1 MFKRTTAINKLLK
14 LEKRKKVIQG
24 GTSAGKTF
32 GILPVLID
40 RAAKT
45 PHLEISVVSETIPH
59 LRRGAIK
66 DFLKIMEWTNRYV
79 DANWN
84 RSLLT
89 YKFANGSYIEFFSA
103 EQESKLRGA
112 RRNVLYI
119 NEANNISFEAY
130 HQLAIRTSGEIWL
143 DFNPTAEFWAHTEVL
158 KDNDSEHIILT
169 YKDNEALPETI
180 IHDIEQAQHKAQT
193 SSYWAN
199 WWKVY
204 GLGLIGSLQGVVF
217 DNWKQIEKIP
227 TDAKLLGYGMDFGF
241 TNDPTTL
248 IAVYK
253 TNNQLYFDEV
263 LYRTNMTNNEIGNFM
278 KSEGIGRPYEI
289 VADSAEPK
297 SIEELRRQGF
307 MITPATKGPDSI
319 KIGIDILK
327 RENFFVTQS
336 SINLI
341 KELRSYVW
349 DTDRDGKLTGKP
361 VDYSNHCFIGE
372 TLITTNKGLKRID
385 EIKIGDNVLTSK
397 GYKKVQK
404 VFNNGLHHVNKYSIQ
419 LDTNTVYLTG
429 TNNHKI
435 KTTKSWTELSKLK
448 KGQQIFQHKPLKG
461 SNIACTMEKSIL
473 VEEIKDF
480 IQKFGNFIKEKYLK
494 TIMYIMLMGIK
505 IITKYQILTL
515 YIKHYIKD
523 SKRKK
528 DLKTIQSLL
537 KVFMQKEL
545 RLQKN
550 GTNQNKELNGIKRM
564 VKSVGLINLLQI
576 KYANNAEKII
586 KQDTRAYLNTAIKT
600 VKLLHFEQGES
611 YKAQVYDLMIEDC
624 HEYFANGILVHNC
637 VDAMRYFAL
646 NKLNNRPSGKYATM
660 KI

>member
-1 MFKRTTAINKLLK
+1 MFKRTTSINKLLK

-32 GILPVLID
+32 GILPILID

-45 PHLEISVVSETIPH
+45 PRLEISVVSETIPH

-66 DFLKIMEWTNRYV
+66 DFLKVMDWTGRYV
-79 DANWN
+79 DSNWN
-84 RSLLT
+84 RTLLT

-112 RRNVLYI
+112 RRNILYI

-169 YKDNEALPETI
+169 YKDNEALPDTI
-180 IHDIEQAQHKAQT
+180 IHDIEQAEVKAMN

-204 GLGLIGSLQGVVF
+204 GLGQIGSLQGVVF
-217 DNWKQIEKIP
+217 DNWQQVPSVP
-227 TDAKLLGYGMDFGF
+227 TDAKLLGFGMDFGF

-263 LYRTNMTNNEIGNFM
+263 LYRTNMTNLDIGNFM
-278 KSEGIGRPYEI
+278 KSENIGRPLEI

-307 MITPATKGPDSI
+307 LITPAKKGPDSI

-327 RENFFVTQS
+327 REPFFVTQN

-349 DTDRDGKLTGKP
+349 ATDRDGKLTGNP
-361 VDYSNHCFIGE
+361 IDHSNHA
-372 TLITTNKGLKRID
+372 ID
-385 EIKIGDNVLTSK
+385 AL
-397 GYKKVQK
+397 
-404 VFNNGLHHVNKYSIQ
+404 
-419 LDTNTVYLTG
+419 
-429 TNNHKI
+429 
-435 KTTKSWTELSKLK
+435 
-448 KGQQIFQHKPLKG
+448 
-461 SNIACTMEKSIL
+461 
-473 VEEIKDF
+473 
-480 IQKFGNFIKEKYLK
+480 
-494 TIMYIMLMGIK
+494 
-505 IITKYQILTL
+505 
-515 YIKHYIKD
+515 
-523 SKRKK
+523 
-528 DLKTIQSLL
+528 
-537 KVFMQKEL
+537 
-545 RLQKN
+545 
-550 GTNQNKELNGIKRM
+550 
-564 VKSVGLINLLQI
+564 
-576 KYANNAEKII
+576 
-586 KQDTRAYLNTAIKT
+586 
-600 VKLLHFEQGES
+600 
-611 YKAQVYDLMIEDC
+611 
-624 HEYFANGILVHNC
+624 
-637 VDAMRYFAL
+637 RYFAL
-646 NKLNNRPSGKYATM
+646 NKLNNRPSGKYAT
-660 KI
+660 ISI

>member
-1 MFKRTTAINKLLK
+1 MFKRTTSINKLLK

-32 GILPVLID
+32 GILPILID

-45 PHLEISVVSETIPH
+45 PRLEISVVSETIPH

-66 DFLKIMEWTNRYV
+66 DFLKVMDWTGRFI
-79 DANWN
+79 DSNWN
-84 RSLLT
+84 RTLLT

-112 RRNVLYI
+112 RRNILYI

-169 YKDNEALPETI
+169 YKDNEALPDTI
-180 IHDIEQAQHKAQT
+180 IHDIEQAEVKAQS

-204 GLGLIGSLQGVVF
+204 GLGQIGSLQGVVF
-217 DNWKQIEKIP
+217 DNWQQVAKVP
-227 TDAKLLGYGMDFGF
+227 TDAKLLGFGMDFGF

-263 LYRTNMTNNEIGNFM
+263 LYRTNMTNLDIGNFM
-278 KSEGIGRPYEI
+278 KSENIGRPLEI

-307 MITPATKGPDSI
+307 LITPAKKGPDSI

-327 RENFFVTQS
+327 REPFFVTQN

-349 DTDRDGKLTGKP
+349 ATDRDGKLTGNP
-361 VDYSNHCFIGE
+361 IDHSNH
-372 TLITTNKGLKRID
+372 
-385 EIKIGDNVLTSK
+385 
-397 GYKKVQK
+397 
-404 VFNNGLHHVNKYSIQ
+404 
-419 LDTNTVYLTG
+419 
-429 TNNHKI
+429 
-435 KTTKSWTELSKLK
+435 
-448 KGQQIFQHKPLKG
+448 
-461 SNIACTMEKSIL
+461 
-473 VEEIKDF
+473 
-480 IQKFGNFIKEKYLK
+480 
-494 TIMYIMLMGIK
+494 
-505 IITKYQILTL
+505 
-515 YIKHYIKD
+515 
-523 SKRKK
+523 
-528 DLKTIQSLL
+528 
-537 KVFMQKEL
+537 
-545 RLQKN
+545 
-550 GTNQNKELNGIKRM
+550 
-564 VKSVGLINLLQI
+564 
-576 KYANNAEKII
+576 
-586 KQDTRAYLNTAIKT
+586 AI
-600 VKLLHFEQGES
+600 
-611 YKAQVYDLMIEDC
+611 
-624 HEYFANGILVHNC
+624 
-637 VDAMRYFAL
+637 DAMRYFAL
-646 NKLNNRPSGKYATM
+646 NKLNNRPSGKYAT
-660 KI
+660 ISI

>member
-1 MFKRTTAINKLLK
+1 MFKRTTSINKLLK

-32 GILPVLID
+32 GILPILID

-45 PHLEISVVSETIPH
+45 PRLEISVVSETIPH

-66 DFLKIMEWTNRYV
+66 DFLKVMHWTGRYV
-79 DANWN
+79 DSNWN
-84 RSLLT
+84 RTLLT

-112 RRNVLYI
+112 RRNILYI

-169 YKDNEALPETI
+169 YKDNEALPDTI
-180 IHDIEQAQHKAQT
+180 IHDIEQAEVKAQS

-204 GLGLIGSLQGVVF
+204 GLGQIGSLQGVVF
-217 DNWKQIEKIP
+217 DNWQQVAKVP
-227 TDAKLLGYGMDFGF
+227 TDAKLLGFGMDFGF

-263 LYRTNMTNNEIGNFM
+263 LYRTNMTNLDIGNFM
-278 KSEGIGRPYEI
+278 KSENIGRPLEI

-307 MITPATKGPDSI
+307 LITPAKKGPDSI

-327 RENFFVTQS
+327 REPFFVTQN

-349 DTDRDGKLTGKP
+349 ATDRDGKLTGNP
-361 VDYSNHCFIGE
+361 IDHSNH
-372 TLITTNKGLKRID
+372 
-385 EIKIGDNVLTSK
+385 
-397 GYKKVQK
+397 
-404 VFNNGLHHVNKYSIQ
+404 
-419 LDTNTVYLTG
+419 
-429 TNNHKI
+429 
-435 KTTKSWTELSKLK
+435 
-448 KGQQIFQHKPLKG
+448 
-461 SNIACTMEKSIL
+461 
-473 VEEIKDF
+473 
-480 IQKFGNFIKEKYLK
+480 
-494 TIMYIMLMGIK
+494 
-505 IITKYQILTL
+505 
-515 YIKHYIKD
+515 
-523 SKRKK
+523 
-528 DLKTIQSLL
+528 
-537 KVFMQKEL
+537 
-545 RLQKN
+545 
-550 GTNQNKELNGIKRM
+550 
-564 VKSVGLINLLQI
+564 
-576 KYANNAEKII
+576 
-586 KQDTRAYLNTAIKT
+586 AI
-600 VKLLHFEQGES
+600 
-611 YKAQVYDLMIEDC
+611 
-624 HEYFANGILVHNC
+624 
-637 VDAMRYFAL
+637 DAMRYFAL
-646 NKLNNRPSGKYATM
+646 NKLNNRPSGKYAT
-660 KI
+660 ISI

>member
-1 MFKRTTAINKLLK
+1 MFKRTTSINKLLK

-32 GILPVLID
+32 GILPILID

-45 PHLEISVVSETIPH
+45 PRLEISVVSETIPH

-66 DFLKIMEWTNRYV
+66 DFLKVMDWTGRFI
-79 DANWN
+79 DSNWN
-84 RSLLT
+84 RTLLT

-112 RRNVLYI
+112 RRNILYI

-169 YKDNEALPETI
+169 YKDNEALPDTI
-180 IHDIEQAQHKAQT
+180 IHDIEQAEVKAQS

-204 GLGLIGSLQGVVF
+204 GLGQIGSLQGVVF
-217 DNWKQIEKIP
+217 DNWQQVAKVP
-227 TDAKLLGYGMDFGF
+227 TDAKLLGFGMDFGF

-263 LYRTNMTNNEIGNFM
+263 LYRTNMTNLDIGNFM
-278 KSEGIGRPYEI
+278 KSENIGRPLEI

-307 MITPATKGPDSI
+307 LITPAKKGPDSI

-327 RENFFVTQS
+327 REPFFVTQN

-349 DTDRDGKLTGKP
+349 ATDRDGKLTGNP
-361 VDYSNHCFIGE
+361 IDHSNHA
-372 TLITTNKGLKRID
+372 ID
-385 EIKIGDNVLTSK
+385 AL
-397 GYKKVQK
+397 
-404 VFNNGLHHVNKYSIQ
+404 
-419 LDTNTVYLTG
+419 
-429 TNNHKI
+429 
-435 KTTKSWTELSKLK
+435 
-448 KGQQIFQHKPLKG
+448 
-461 SNIACTMEKSIL
+461 
-473 VEEIKDF
+473 
-480 IQKFGNFIKEKYLK
+480 
-494 TIMYIMLMGIK
+494 
-505 IITKYQILTL
+505 
-515 YIKHYIKD
+515 
-523 SKRKK
+523 
-528 DLKTIQSLL
+528 
-537 KVFMQKEL
+537 
-545 RLQKN
+545 
-550 GTNQNKELNGIKRM
+550 
-564 VKSVGLINLLQI
+564 
-576 KYANNAEKII
+576 
-586 KQDTRAYLNTAIKT
+586 
-600 VKLLHFEQGES
+600 
-611 YKAQVYDLMIEDC
+611 
-624 HEYFANGILVHNC
+624 
-637 VDAMRYFAL
+637 RYFAL
-646 NKLNNRPSGKYATM
+646 NKLNNRPSGKYAT
-660 KI
+660 ISI